1 MTMKDLILAAQAG
14 GMDLTAELLSCGC
27 IDLLIECFFAV
38 KKAGAENCNGIVM
51 WYAHKQ
57 HSASDGYAMLC
68 YAMLCY
74 AMLSREPGIDTLTD
88 LKTSLLATTTYY
100 SLSL

>member
-68 YAMLCY
+68 YAML
-74 AMLSREPGIDTLTD
+74 SREPGIDTLTD

>member
-1 MTMKDLILAAQAG
+1 MPQGPGSGQAWMTMKDLILAAQAG

-68 YAMLCY
+68 YHV
-74 AMLSREPGIDTLTD
+74 
-88 LKTSLLATTTYY
+88 SLVSTH
-100 SLSL
+100 